1 MAKSRWLQVVGMYLL
16 WALTIA
22 LGLWLLLVSREAF
35 LTGASFYVGDDIV
48 RGWQVRFLDK
58 AVFIVGGLFVII
70 LFTLTEG
77 YLRGGLEK
85 QDLFKR
91 FAKITGIELL
101 LIFGFDILLVLM
113 QGAAAGSWLRWLIV
127 LVELALGIVFFR
139 IGRSATKMQLSEG
152 N

>member
-1 MAKSRWLQVVGMYLL
+1 MTKSRWMRVVGMYLL
-16 WALTIA
+16 WVITIA
-22 LGLWLLLVSREAF
+22 LGFWLLLVSREAF
-35 LTGASFYVGDDIV
+35 LMGAAFYVGDDIV

-58 AVFIVGGLFVII
+58 AVFIAAGLFVII

-101 LIFGFDILLVLM
+101 LIFVFDILLVLM
-113 QGAAAGSWLRWLIV
+113 QGATAGSWLRWLIV
-127 LVELALGIVFFR
+127 FIELALGIAFFR
-139 IGRSATKMQLSEG
+139 IGRSATKIQLGEG